1 MLLRIDPSSPAPLHE
16 QIETGLRA
24 AILEG
29 RVAAGE
35 RLPAARTLADGL
47 AVNVHTVL
55 RAYAVLRDEGLIE
68 LRRGRGAVVRKVGT
82 DHRRAAVMALARS
95 LVVEAR
101 RSGVDDMDLLKIVK
115 EAL

>member
-1 MLLRIDPSSPAPLHE
+1 MLLRIDPSSSEPLHE
-16 QIETGLRA
+16 QIESGLRE
-24 AILEG
+24 AILSG

-55 RAYAVLRDEGLIE
+55 RAYAVLRDEDLIE
-68 LRRGRGAVVRKVGT
+68 LRRGRGAVVRRIRSEQ
-82 DHRRAAVMALARS
+82 RRAAVAKLARS
-95 LVVEAR
+95 LVREAR
-101 RSGVDDMDLLKIVK
+101 RSGVDDVELLKIVK